1 MSRRVSVA
9 ALAALGVVGAL
20 SAGTYAYT
28 SYTSSRW
35 PNAAATFYV
44 NTGSVVDVSPSA
56 AVAAIQ
62 VGMNAWNTSGSA
74 IRLSYGGTT
83 SKNQLALDYVNAI
96 FFRQESKGS
105 SIASNYTYWDGA
117 GHLIDSDIV
126 FWDYGRLFFTG
137 TSGCT
142 SGAYIEDVAA
152 HELGHGIGLDHSSI
166 ADATMYS
173 GYGSCSQALRTLA
186 ADDIAGAKA
195 LYPGGSSSTTNSA
208 PTITISSPAN
218 GASYAQ
224 GVSVSFNGS
233 AFDSQDGN
241 LTSAMQWTDNGTA
254 IGAGGLLSR
263 VLTVGTH
270 SIVAYANDSGGLQGK
285 KTISVTVAAAT
296 TSGSSTSTSAATL
309 TARARKSRRLWVVD
323 LSWTGVSGAT
333 EVDVYRTGSKL
344 LSRTPNDGAQTDALN
359 QKGGGT
365 YYYQV
370 CASVLNTPCTN
381 IVKVV
386 F

>member
-1 MSRRVSVA
+1 MRGTRPDRPSGCPTEAPRRRIS
-9 ALAALGVVGAL
+9 
-20 SAGTYAYT
+20 
-28 SYTSSRW
+28 W
-35 PNAAATFYV
+35 PYD
-44 NTGSVVDVSPSA
+44 G
-56 AVAAIQ
+56 
-62 VGMNAWNTSGSA
+62 
-74 IRLSYGGTT
+74 
-83 SKNQLALDYVNAI
+83 VNAI

-105 SIASNYTYWDGA
+105 AIASNYTWWDG
-117 GHLIDSDIV
+117 GNHLVDSDIV
-126 FWDYGRLFFTG
+126 FWDYGRVFFTG

-195 LYPGGSSSTTNSA
+195 LYPGGTSSTTNSA

-241 LTSAMQWTDNGTA
+241 LTSTMQWTDNGTA

-285 KTISVTVAAAT
+285 KTISVTVAAST
-296 TSGSSTSTSAATL
+296 TS
-309 TARARKSRRLWVVD
+309 TAFDQHQHPEADRPWPEAEGVAGGGPVVDRRLRRNR
-323 LSWTGVSGAT
+323 GRRVSQRS
-333 EVDVYRTGSKL
+333 EV
-344 LSRTPNDGAQTDALN
+344 AEDAERRH
-359 QKGGGT
+359 
-365 YYYQV
+365 
-370 CASVLNTPCTN
+370 PH
-381 IVKVV
+381 
-386 F
+386 